1 MALIAGG
8 HTPIN
13 SELRTV
19 DAHQRDGLVR
29 RYVERA
35 ALKRREMLHMGSYRL
50 EERVD
55 SYEGR
60 AATLSSPA
68 VIGDRVSRELYSMR
82 SFLGSHADVY
92 AFEALERLARSTLEK
107 ISDLVSHGEI
117 RPLNFDPRRGAPGE
131 RWPLR
136 PSRLGVFP
144 IAANPLHWLHLLGG
158 LAAMERF
165 RLDRVL
171 YIVAGS
177 DPRKPEM
184 APETARHRIVKDV
197 LRLFCPL
204 LKYSPAA
211 RGGSLDGE
219 EHVFRILSLA
229 QGALAAP
236 IHVFYI
242 AGSDHFR
249 PFSAARDRPDT
260 VRKLEDGMRR
270 GLYGFEPGRDRL
282 SAVFLDRGG
291 HLDAVETRLD
301 VRWVHDLPL
310 RVSSTGI
317 RAALNGEA
325 PLGELSYLPFTAY
338 RVIRANGLYNMENPG
353 VTHRRG
359 PAGRGMRRGRRAR
372 SIRTVGTS
380 VV

>member
-1 MALIAGG
+1 
-8 HTPIN
+8 
-13 SELRTV
+13 
-19 DAHQRDGLVR
+19 
-29 RYVERA
+29 
-35 ALKRREMLHMGSYRL
+35 MGSNRV

-55 SYEGR
+55 SDEGR
-60 AATLSSPA
+60 TATLSYPE
-68 VIGDRVSRELYSMR
+68 VIRDRVSRELLSMR
-82 SFLGSHADVY
+82 GLLGGHADVY
-92 AFEALERLARSTLEK
+92 AFEALDRLARSTLER
-107 ISDLVSHGEI
+107 IIDLVSHGEI
-117 RPLNFDPRRGAPGE
+117 RPLNFDPRRSAPGG

-165 RLDRVL
+165 RLDRIL

-177 DPRKPEM
+177 DPRKPGM
-184 APETARHRIVKDV
+184 ACEAARHKIVKDV
-197 LRLFCPL
+197 LRLFYPL
-204 LKYSPAA
+204 LEYSPAA

-219 EHVFRILSLA
+219 EHVFRILSLV
-229 QGALAAP
+229 QGAIAAP

-249 PFSAARDRPDT
+249 PFSAARNRPDT

-270 GLYGFEPGRDRL
+270 GLYGFEPCRDRL

-291 HLDAVETRLD
+291 HLELEVPETRLD

-338 RVIRANGLYNMENPG
+338 RVIRANGLYNTENPG
-353 VTHRRG
+353 ATHRRG
-359 PAGRGMRRGRRAR
+359 SAGRGMRRGRRAR

-380 VV
+380 VG